1 MIYRLKYVGFA
12 VDDVSR
18 TRRLF
23 MDLLG
28 LESRHLGANRLIGAD
43 NTATVPF
50 PNQCSLYLME
60 STEAGSAVHRYLAE
74 KGPGLERIGLLSDDI
89 VGEYERV
96 IRAGVPLGATALA
109 EGPFGRQFTVPAHYV
124 SGIAVDI
131 IEPHRVDELAP
142 HYNSDAS
149 GVLGLQHIGVAV
161 GSFVEAIVQ
170 FQSLFDLEMRNVRT
184 DQHEG
189 EQKDGMIEP
198 GNDRLWLHITE
209 SWGPNARVRSFLE
222 TKGPGLEHLCIEVA
236 DIRVAVNRVSEHDAP
251 IWEHKIFT
259 NREDGFEAF
268 IYPEHTSG
276 VTIELIEPYP
286 TSRGYRPNADA
297 SPRRLRADS
306 RPPRC

>member
-1 MIYRLKYVGFA
+1 MIYRLKYVGF
-12 VDDVSR
+12 VVNNVSR

-28 LESRHLGANRLIGAD
+28 LESRHLGPNRLIGAD
-43 NTATVPF
+43 NTAAVPF
-50 PNQCSLYLME
+50 PNQCSLYLMG
-60 STEAGSAVHRYLAE
+60 STEAGSAVHQYLE
-74 KGPGLERIGLLSDDI
+74 QKGPGLERIGLLSDDI
-89 VGEYERV
+89 MGEYERV
-96 IRAGVPLGATALA
+96 IRAGVPLDAAA
-109 EGPFGRQFTVPAHYV
+109 PVQGPFGRQFTVPAQYV

-131 IEPHRVDELAP
+131 IEPHRVDDLAP
-142 HYNSDAS
+142 HRNSNAS

-161 GSFVEAIVQ
+161 GCFAEAIDQ
-170 FQSLFDLEMRNVRT
+170 FRSLFDLEMHNVRT

-236 DIRVAVNRVSEHDAP
+236 DIRDAVNRVTEHNVP
-251 IWEHKIFT
+251 IWDHKIFT
-259 NREDGFEAF
+259 NRADGFEAF

-286 TSRGYRPNADA
+286 TSRGYRPK
-297 SPRRLRADS
+297 R
-306 RPPRC
+306 